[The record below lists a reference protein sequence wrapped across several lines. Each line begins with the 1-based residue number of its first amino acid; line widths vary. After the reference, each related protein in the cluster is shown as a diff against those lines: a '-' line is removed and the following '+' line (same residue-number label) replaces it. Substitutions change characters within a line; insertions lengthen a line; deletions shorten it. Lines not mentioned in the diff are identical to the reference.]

1 MSKKFA
7 TPAEVWTEIENA
19 SRVYVVELDGT
30 KKWKTPGQISASD
43 KVLLKTGDRPI
54 TMDGEPGR
62 PRNSDDAEDS
72 EDGEPVSLEQQQ
84 AHTVGELIAED
95 AVALK
100 RAMKQDKLLK
110 IARKNPD
117 ASEFMD
123 LVMREL
129 AEEVAVQ
136 KFEREKLQ
144 SKGQPISEA
153 SSRRVRALEKL
164 GDQWLRRQE
173 RLKQVGVVDL
183 NSPAMHEF
191 FVCFVETL
199 DIVMD
204 ELRFKTEDREALMN
218 KLSGTIDD
226 EWKLMARKRMKNAV
240 E

>member
-1 MSKKFA
+1 MSQTA
-7 TPAEVWTEIENA
+7 TPAEIWTEIENA
-19 SRVYVVELDGT
+19 SRVYVVEPDGT
-30 KKWKTPGQISASD
+30 KKWKTPSQISADD
-43 KVLLKTGDRPI
+43 KVLLKTGGKPI

-62 PRNSDDAEDS
+62 PRKPDADDDG
-72 EDGEPVSLEQQQ
+72 DGEVVTHEQQQ
-84 AHTVGELIAED
+84 EQAVGALIAED
-95 AVALK
+95 AEKLK
-100 RAMKQDKLLK
+100 RQMKRDPLLK

-117 ASEFMD
+117 ASQFMD

-136 KFEREKLQ
+136 KFERQKLQ
-144 SKGQPISEA
+144 SKGQPVSEA

-183 NSPAMHEF
+183 NSPAMQEF
-191 FVCFVETL
+191 FKCFVETL
-199 DIVMD
+199 GGVMD
-204 ELRFKTEDREALMN
+204 DLRFKSEDKEALMN
-218 KLSGTIDD
+218 KLSGSIND